1 MKRPRRNGSQLRA
14 IAAKERW
21 TADDARHVL
30 DALEKSDST
39 ITEFCRKHRV
49 SHFRIFDWRRKFREG
64 RIQRDRTPPATFLPV
79 TVVED
84 DAAQALI
91 GEPVHSWALEIE
103 LGDCRIRVAEAASEA
118 VVGRVI
124 RAVRT
129 ASC

>member
-1 MKRPRRNGSQLRA
+1 MKRPRRKGSQLRA
-14 IAAKERW
+14 IAKKERW
-21 TADDARHVL
+21 TADDAKIVIE
-30 DALEKSDST
+30 ALGRSDST
-39 ITEFCRKHRV
+39 ITAFCRKHRV
-49 SHFRIFDWRRKFREG
+49 SHFRIFSWKRKLREDG
-64 RIQRDRTPPATFLPV
+64 IESDRMQTARFLPV
-79 TVVED
+79 TVVDD
-84 DAAQALI
+84 DAARPLI